1 MNNNEL
7 PLTLRKLQP
16 ILDHSRL
23 IISYFLVVAVCIIV
37 GPFSTYE
44 NLSLLE
50 RIPYWAGIILFCYAI
65 ALIVLAFSKWFKLDK
80 TPATYLNHLLHSLV
94 IASFIAVFVYGVNFM
109 VFGNIE
115 SLPNIFS
122 YLGLTIPISLVVSSV
137 VYMLIP
143 KTSPNSKETHAVFL
157 KRLPVHLGKDLYSI
171 SVSDH
176 YVEAATAKGTHM
188 VLMRFSD
195 ALNEVDAING
205 IQLHRSHWIALDS
218 VASVDKRDGKL
229 VVKLKNGRQY
239 PVSRSRLQAVKK
251 ALNV

>member
-1 MNNNEL
+1 MNNNGL

-23 IISYFLVVAVCIIV
+23 IVSYFLVVAVCIIV

-65 ALIVLAFSKWFKLDK
+65 ALIVLTLSKKFNLDK
-80 TPATYLNHLLHSLV
+80 TPASFLSHLLHSLV
-94 IASFIAVFVYGVNFM
+94 IASFIAVFVYGVNFW

-115 SLPNIFS
+115 ALPNIFS

-137 VYMLIP
+137 IYMLIP
-143 KTSPNSKETHAVFL
+143 KMPSNNEKNQAVFL
-157 KRLPVHLGKDLYSI
+157 KRLPVHLGKELYSI

-176 YVEAATAKGTHM
+176 YVEATTSKGTHM

-195 ALNEVDAING
+195 ALNEVAAING
-205 IQLHRSHWIALDS
+205 IQLHRSHWIALNS
-218 VASVDKRDGKL
+218 VANVDKRDGKL
-229 VVKLKNGRQY
+229 IVKLKNGQKY
-239 PVSRSRLQAVKK
+239 PVSRSRLQAAKK